1 MGLADWAATLG
12 PGLNVMGNTLT
23 QIGLMKY
30 AQSIDKAEKAQTSSE
45 KAAEDAKKN
54 PSTTELLQTK
64 IAKNKPQIALNSFG
78 SIQPLQLPDM
88 LMQKPMLKFTP
99 PKGM

>member
-30 AQSIDKAEKAQTSSE
+30 AQSIDKAKKEKTPSE
-45 KAAEDAKKN
+45 TVTEDPDYGKN
-54 PSTTELLQTK
+54 GEQLQTQM
-64 IAKNKPQIALNSFG
+64 AKNRQQIELNSFG
-78 SIQPLQLPDM
+78 SIKPLELPEM

-99 PKGM
+99 PKVR